1 MALRLM
7 DPMIFC
13 MSGKQNSVV
22 FLKTCN
28 HFTHTQTYLC
38 CEVRL
43 IVLIVLVPTA
53 CGLGIFVSVDPSG
66 QLECSK

>member
-1 MALRLM
+1 M
-7 DPMIFC
+7 DG
-13 MSGKQNSVV
+13 SHD
-22 FLKTCN
+22 FLHVWKIELGCFSERFQPF
-28 HFTHTQTYLC
+28 HTHTQTHLC

-66 QLECSK
+66 QT